1 MVLSYASKNF
11 LHKQALHV
19 AILQHKYDVA
29 NYNRILFSDM
39 KLSKKFCVH
48 RIEHESVLLTVE
60 EHYSFMSVH
69 QIHKLLKM

>member
-1 MVLSYASKNF
+1 M
-11 LHKQALHV
+11 
-19 AILQHKYDVA
+19 LQRISCTNKHCTLLYYNTNIDVA

-48 RIEHESVLLTVE
+48 RIEHEPVLLTVE